1 MVSNEEMERTKKDK
15 LLVFASDLGRD
26 TWRTSWELIRLIVPV
41 AIATKILEELGL
53 ISVFSVILEP
63 VMALIGLPG
72 ELGLVWMTAMLT
84 SLYGGIAVF
93 AALLPG
99 LSLTAA
105 QVTVLCSV
113 MLIAH
118 ALPIELSISKRAGAE
133 LLPIALLRLLGA
145 IIYGFLLNRLCLFFS
160 WWQEPATLLFK
171 AESRSGDLLSW
182 GLDQLQ
188 NLLFIVVVIFFI
200 IVAMRLFRLIGL
212 LDLLER
218 LLAPVLPPFG
228 MSGRA
233 APLTVVG
240 MVMGLAYGGA
250 LITRETAGGKLAR
263 EEVFNSMAL
272 MGLCHG
278 LVEDTLIMA
287 AIGGKLGGIFWGRIA
302 FSLIVIYLLVRAT
315 RFVAARRV
323 QQPS

>member
-1 MVSNEEMERTKKDK
+1 MNNGTETTDNNRFLSAIKD
-15 LLVFASDLGRD
+15 LCRD
-26 TWRTSWELIRLIVPV
+26 TWQTSWELIRLTIPV
-41 AIATKILEELGL
+41 AIVTKILEELGL
-53 ISVFSVILEP
+53 IPIFSMVLEP
-63 VMALIGLPG
+63 IMGLLGLPG

-84 SLYGGIAVF
+84 NLYGGIAVF

-99 LSLTAA
+99 LTLTSA

-133 LLPIALLRLLGA
+133 LLPIAAIRLLGA
-145 IIYGFLLNRLCLFFS
+145 VVYGFLLNRVCLAFS
-160 WWQEPATLLFK
+160 WWQEPASLLFK
-171 AESRSGDLLSW
+171 ADSRSGDLLHW

-188 NLLFIVVVIFFI
+188 NLLLIVVVIFAI

-212 LDLLER
+212 LTLLETA
-218 LLAPVLPPFG
+218 LAPVLPLFG
-228 MSGRA
+228 MSRQA

-240 MVMGLAYGGA
+240 MVMGLGYGGA
-250 LITRETAGGKLAR
+250 LITREIAGGNLRR

-278 LVEDTLIMA
+278 LVEDTLVMM
-287 AIGGKLGGIFWGRIA
+287 AIGGKLGGIFWGRIV
-302 FSLIVIYLLVRAT
+302 FSLIVTYLLVRGM
-315 RFVAARRV
+315 RILAARRV
-323 QQPS
+323 QQPL